1 MSGKPFQATLIL
13 VVCAAMVTLAV
24 VTPRASFAQTP
35 GQNLLADGDF
45 ETSPWILQDGIG
57 EVVIAPGWRAWWV
70 DVAPSYV
77 QKPSNCDESTKP
89 ECYWMRPQFQ
99 EINASAFP
107 QRVHSGFRAQKYY
120 SQGRMHQGGLYQ
132 RVTGISAGTN
142 LRFSVFMQAWQCANI
157 DACGKGG
164 IRSDQPYAMHLK
176 VGLDPFGGT
185 DPFSSNVVWSP
196 EQEAF
201 DHWVEFAVQAKA
213 QGDAVTVF
221 THSRAEFDWARQSN
235 DVYVDDAS
243 LLAVESVGTPAPAVV
258 TPVTQPA
265 RTSAPAVT
273 PTTGTLGPTDTPL
286 PTRTPRGDG
295 AVVHV
300 VQSGDTLSGISV
312 QYGVSLDDLLKLNN
326 LTRDSILN
334 VGQEIVVKPGQ
345 GGVVAPQPTVTL
357 KATAAPTLTPK
368 ATSTPTATLSLSP
381 LATLTLPPPSPT
393 ATPVPGGLC
402 MGAFQDTN
410 GNTVRD
416 GSEPGLAGVTFVISS
431 GGNEVAR
438 YATDGSTQ
446 LYCLRTLPPGAYSV
460 QVTLPSG
467 YVSALDKADVA
478 LALGQQVDLAVAA
491 RQGEPPT
498 PTVATTVQA
507 QATPPAPA
515 VSSTA
520 LVAVVLFGVAF
531 LILIAVA
538 VMIIRRGR

>member
-13 VVCAAMVTLAV
+13 VVCAATVAV
-24 VTPRASFAQTP
+24 AAVTPYASFAQTP
-35 GQNLLADGDF
+35 GQNLLADGNF

-77 QKPSNCDESTKP
+77 QKPSNCNESKKL

-99 EINASAFP
+99 EINASVFP
-107 QRVHSGFRAQKYY
+107 HRVHGGFRAQKYY

-132 RVTGISAGTN
+132 RVTGITAGTD

-201 DHWVEFAVQAKA
+201 DQWVEFAVQAKA
-213 QGDAVTVF
+213 QGTAVTVF

-243 LLAVESVGTPAPAVV
+243 LVAVSGQTVTPGGQTVTPGSQPAATAAATRPPGTPAP
-258 TPVTQPA
+258 TN
-265 RTSAPAVT
+265 
-273 PTTGTLGPTDTPL
+273 TPL
-286 PTRTPRGDG
+286 PTLAPRGEG

-300 VQSGDTLSGISV
+300 VQAGDTLSGISV
-312 QYGVSLDDLLKLNN
+312 QYGVSLDDLYKLNN
-326 LTRDSILN
+326 LTRDSVLY

-357 KATAAPTLTPK
+357 KATVAPTLAPK
-368 ATSTPTATLSLSP
+368 ATGTLTATLSLSP
-381 LATLTLPPPSPT
+381 LATPTLPPPSPT
-393 ATPVPGGLC
+393 ATPVPGGVC

-467 YVSALDKADVA
+467 YVSAFDKADVA

-498 PTVATTVQA
+498 PTVAPTVQA
-507 QATPPAPA
+507 QATPPGAA
-515 VSSTA
+515 FSSTA